1 MTQPPITSSH
11 ADTSPPQNPATSTA
25 HLEAGTAIT
34 LTSSTSPATVRSPVT
49 KGGGALSGVA
59 KPGIGGGLALGFLAL
74 LLVAVAAP
82 GALAAYDPLEAVPG
96 ATLQPPSGAHP
107 FGTDYLGRDVLT
119 RVIHGTGRTIGASL
133 VAVAIGLG
141 VGSALGLVAAYFG
154 RWVDVFVSRITDVLL
169 SIPGLLLSMVV
180 VVALGFGTLNA
191 AIAVGVASVATFTRL
206 MRSEVLTVRNLPF
219 VEAAQHIGAGPGTT
233 LLKHVLPN
241 SYTAVLSMTALQ
253 FGSSILWIAALS
265 FLGYGAPPP
274 EPEWGLLVA
283 EGREYIVSSPWLTLL
298 PGLVI
303 VLTVLSIS
311 RIAAL
316 FRTREGGIS

>member
-1 MTQPPITSSH
+1 MSQTIPTTSD
-11 ADTSPPQNPATSTA
+11 APARV
-25 HLEAGTAIT
+25 
-34 LTSSTSPATVRSPVT
+34 P
-49 KGGGALSGVA
+49 GAVSRLA
-59 KPGIGGGLALGFLAL
+59 ARLRIGDWVALGFLAL
-74 LLVAVAAP
+74 LLLAIAAP
-82 GALAAYDPLEAVPG
+82 GLLTAHDPLEAAPG
-96 ATLQPPSGAHP
+96 NTLLAPSLAHP
-107 FGTDYLGRDVLT
+107 FGTDYLGRDALT

-133 VAVAIGLG
+133 VAVGIGLG
-141 VGSALGLVAAYFG
+141 AGSLLGLVAAYFG
-154 RWVDVFVSRITDVLL
+154 RWVDGTVSRIVDVLL

-191 AIAVGVASVATFTRL
+191 AIAVGIASVATFTRL

-219 VEAAQHIGAGPGTT
+219 VEAARHIGAGPATT
-233 LLKHVLPN
+233 LFRHVLPN

-253 FGSSILWIAALS
+253 FGSAILWIAALS

-311 RIAAL
+311 RAAAL
-316 FRTREGGIS
+316 FRANQGD